1 MIIVHPDYDQHTIDN
16 DFTLVKLSSP
26 VTLNDHVAL
35 ACFPSETDNLTN
47 TFPEGWSL
55 NLKMWIFFFI
65 LGKDCMVTG
74 WGSINPE
81 GDVWGPVLK
90 QDYAELWTNQNWS
103 EHIWS
108 IKDQELD
115 YIINW
120 KIIEKT
126 SGFNPI
132 TLQCKICLSEIYH
145 IIINPN
151 QASLNKRHETYSYC
165 RHLKKYTLDKAQ
177 FYYIKGGAL
186 ILKSGRWVILSINFN
201 FF

>member
-1 MIIVHPDYDQHTIDN
+1 MLTIHWKVYKNFGWKGCLKDWAHN
-16 DFTLVKLSSP
+16 GTFTHEERR
-26 VTLNDHVAL
+26 TQ
-35 ACFPSETDNLTN
+35 T
-47 TFPEGWSL
+47 SL
-55 NLKMWIFFFI
+55 
-65 LGKDCMVTG
+65 
-74 WGSINPE
+74 
-81 GDVWGPVLK
+81 
-90 QDYAELWTNQNWS
+90 S

>member
-1 MIIVHPDYDQHTIDN
+1 MNVVYGAEVITLDQ
-16 DFTLVKLSSP
+16 
-26 VTLNDHVAL
+26 
-35 ACFPSETDNLTN
+35 DNLPIDGSTVTYTGGAQHFKQRLWAHN
-47 TFPEGWSL
+47 GTFTHEERRTQTSL
-55 NLKMWIFFFI
+55 
-65 LGKDCMVTG
+65 
-74 WGSINPE
+74 
-81 GDVWGPVLK
+81 
-90 QDYAELWTNQNWS
+90 S

-186 ILKSGRWVILSINFN
+186 ILKFGR
-201 FF
+201 